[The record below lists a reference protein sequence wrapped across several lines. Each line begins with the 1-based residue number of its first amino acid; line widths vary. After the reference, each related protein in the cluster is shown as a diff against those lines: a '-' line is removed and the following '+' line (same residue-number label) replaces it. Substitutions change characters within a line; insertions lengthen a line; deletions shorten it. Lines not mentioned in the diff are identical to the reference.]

1 MVYTASYWL
10 LYVAYLIME
19 PVHVL
24 LGVESPLNVVVW
36 EGQGDRVTR
45 VLEGEEKWV
54 WRSVGSREGGTR
66 GRAVPVLWAVAIAL
80 SCERMGLSRTLTK
93 QQTGVKLVYL
103 QWYQSTLNWGMFL
116 CFFSHFFK
124 KLECTKP
131 KFTLLKI
138 KPKLFLKFE
147 NLFFRNKFRQES

>member
-1 MVYTASYWL
+1 
-10 LYVAYLIME
+10 ME

-66 GRAVPVLWAVAIAL
+66 GRAVPVL
-80 SCERMGLSRTLTK
+80 
-93 QQTGVKLVYL
+93 
-103 QWYQSTLNWGMFL
+103 
-116 CFFSHFFK
+116 
-124 KLECTKP
+124 
-131 KFTLLKI
+131 
-138 KPKLFLKFE
+138 
-147 NLFFRNKFRQES
+147 